1 MIDMT
6 GNWDMRKILFLIIQS
21 IGDVTLQALMI
32 ALPATKNLVDGKIDI
47 NGTKTS
53 TCFAY
58 VSISTKTVPFSNL
71 GAFPPS
77 KATPIVLVYIFLLG
91 HILQLLRE
99 R

>member
-1 MIDMT
+1 
-6 GNWDMRKILFLIIQS
+6 
-21 IGDVTLQALMI
+21 MI

-47 NGTKTS
+47 DGTKTS

-77 KATPIVLVYIFLLG
+77 KATPIFFSLHFPPGAHFAVVEGEVDVLRAKAFLFSHCFRIFSGEIVQALSN
-91 HILQLLRE
+91 
-99 R
+99 